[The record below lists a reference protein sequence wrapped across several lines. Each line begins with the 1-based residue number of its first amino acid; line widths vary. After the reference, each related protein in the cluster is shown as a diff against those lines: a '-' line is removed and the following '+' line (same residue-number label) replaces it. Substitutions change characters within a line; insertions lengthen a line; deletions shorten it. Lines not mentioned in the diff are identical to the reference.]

1 MRDASLE
8 TADLLW
14 ALSGLCG
21 AHRLAF
27 EPRLFLQQFP
37 PPFTVA
43 TIERAASILGLSLAA
58 HDAAAHACKT
68 RFPLLAIRRGAAE
81 GMPRRLGIV
90 LRIDEGTV
98 LVAAREG
105 EPQAIP
111 LGDFVTQYEAE
122 LLSACPGEVASG
134 GEEVLGAGK
143 FGLRWF
149 VPELLRYRSI
159 WRDVLLASFA
169 LQLIALATPLCTQVV
184 IDKVVVHHTHGTLTV
199 VAAALVIFLSF
210 GAALSWARQTLV
222 LHTGNRVDAVLG
234 MRVFEHLLRL
244 PPRYFEQRPTGTLIA
259 RLQGIETIRA
269 FITSAATAVM
279 LDAPFVLLFLG
290 VMLFY
295 SVQLTL
301 IALGAIALLA
311 LAGAVVTPILRRRI
325 NAEFHAGARNQAFF
339 TEYVSAMETVK
350 SLQMEPQLLQRYG
363 RNVADFLQASFATR
377 QLANNYG
384 IAASTLE
391 QGLALGI
398 LCAGALLVMESG
410 EFTIG
415 MLVAFQMF
423 ASRLVQPVLRL
434 AGLWQ
439 EFQQAEIAMQR
450 LGDLMDAPA
459 EAHAAT
465 TFHAADGPGRIEI
478 DRLSFRY
485 AADRPPRIRG
495 PEPGARAGS
504 LCGADRTL
512 GQRQEHTG
520 EAAAGL
526 LPAGSRQYSH
536 RRS

>member
-8 TADLLW
+8 TTDALW

-21 AHRLAF
+21 AHGLAF

-43 TIERAASILGLSLAA
+43 TLERAASILGLSLAA
-58 HDAAAHACKT
+58 YDAAAPACKT
-68 RFPLLAIRRGAAE
+68 RFPLLAIQRSAAD

-90 LRIDEGTV
+90 LRIDDGSV
-98 LVAAREG
+98 LVAARED
-105 EPQAIP
+105 EPHAIP
-111 LGDFVTQYEAE
+111 LGDFASQYEAE
-122 LLSACPGEVASG
+122 LLSACPGEVAPG

-169 LQLIALATPLCTQVV
+169 LQLIALGTPLCTQVV
-184 IDKVVVHHTHGTLTV
+184 IDKVVVHHTHGTLAV

-244 PPRYFEQRPTGTLIA
+244 PPRYFEKRPTGTLIA

-311 LAGAVVTPILRRRI
+311 WAGAVVTPILRRRI
-325 NAEFHAGARNQAFF
+325 NAEFHAGERNQAFL
-339 TEYVSAMETVK
+339 T
-350 SLQMEPQLLQRYG
+350 
-363 RNVADFLQASFATR
+363 
-377 QLANNYG
+377 
-384 IAASTLE
+384 
-391 QGLALGI
+391 
-398 LCAGALLVMESG
+398 
-410 EFTIG
+410 
-415 MLVAFQMF
+415 
-423 ASRLVQPVLRL
+423 
-434 AGLWQ
+434 
-439 EFQQAEIAMQR
+439 
-450 LGDLMDAPA
+450 
-459 EAHAAT
+459 
-465 TFHAADGPGRIEI
+465 
-478 DRLSFRY
+478 
-485 AADRPPRIRG
+485 
-495 PEPGARAGS
+495 
-504 LCGADRTL
+504 
-512 GQRQEHTG
+512 
-520 EAAAGL
+520 
-526 LPAGSRQYSH
+526 
-536 RRS
+536 